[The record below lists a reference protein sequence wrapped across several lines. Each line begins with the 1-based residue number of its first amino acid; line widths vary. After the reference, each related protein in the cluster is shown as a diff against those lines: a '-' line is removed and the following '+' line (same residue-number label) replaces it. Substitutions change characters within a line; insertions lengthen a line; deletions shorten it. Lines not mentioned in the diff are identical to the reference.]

1 MTRTYQREVSFLYP
15 ENWELQRETT
25 PNGWS
30 VQVQSPGT
38 AFLLIDCDTSRPDP
52 EEVIQ
57 TTLDALREDYPE
69 LDATRCEETV
79 AGRQAVGHDIEFFSL
94 DLVNSCWTRC
104 LSTGEGTLLILGQ
117 VSDLEADRYAMV
129 LKAICASLRVE
140 T

>member
-1 MTRTYQREVSFLYP
+1 MTSTYQREVSFLYP

-25 PNGWS
+25 SHGWS

-38 AFLLIDCDTSRPDP
+38 AFLLIDCDTTKPSP
-52 EEVIQ
+52 EEVIE
-57 TTLDALREDYPE
+57 TTLEAMRDEYPE

-79 AGRQAVGHDIEFFSL
+79 AGQHAIGHDIEFFSL
-94 DLVNSCWTRC
+94 DLLNTCWTRS
-104 LSTGEGTLLILGQ
+104 LSTPDGTLLILGQ